1 MLTTL
6 TGIQPSGGLHLGNY
20 FGAVEPC
27 LRVQANLD
35 RKLLVFLANYHALTT
50 VHDGEVL
57 HRHTQELALDL
68 MALGVDPSKTL
79 LFRQSDVPEVTELAL
94 LLSMVTG
101 MGELQRA
108 HSYKDKVSKGITPNV
123 GLFFYPVLMA
133 ADILIYDTN
142 KVPVG
147 KDQHQHVQMAQSM
160 GRHFNETFGEVFR
173 IPEASISEIPKV
185 PGIDGQKM
193 SKSYKNTISPFLEGD
208 ELRARVGQVVTSST
222 PFGEPL
228 PTEGCPLFALLELV
242 LDDVTEIREFF
253 KLGRRGSKPFGY
265 GHAKQILVE
274 AIESRFQEERERRKT
289 LTPDQVEHLLCA
301 NGAKARELARG
312 KLDQARQACGIRKVF
327 RDSPV
332 YFP

>member
-27 LRVQANLD
+27 LRVQANPD

-50 VHDGEVL
+50 VHDGEKL
-57 HRHTQELALDL
+57 HRHTRELALDL
-68 MALGVDPSKTL
+68 MALGIDPSKTL

-108 HSYKDKVSKGITPNV
+108 HSYKDKVAKGITPNI

-133 ADILIYDTN
+133 ADILIYDTD

-173 IPEASISEIPKV
+173 IPEASISEVPKV

-193 SKSYKNTISPFLEGD
+193 SKSYGNTISPFLEGD
-208 ELRARVGQVVTSST
+208 ALRERVAQIQTSST

-228 PTEGCPLFALLELV
+228 PTEGCPLFSILELLLE
-242 LDDVTEIREFF
+242 DATEVRGFF
-253 KLGRRGSKPFGY
+253 KTGRRGSKPFGY
-265 GHAKQILVE
+265 GHAKELLVQ
-274 AIESRFQEERERRKT
+274 AIDRKFEKERSLRKD
-289 LTPDQVEHLLCA
+289 LTAEYVEDAICS
-301 NGAKARELARG
+301 NGTKAREIARG
-312 KLDQARQACGIRKVF
+312 KLNQARHACGISEEF
-327 RDSPV
+327 
-332 YFP
+332 